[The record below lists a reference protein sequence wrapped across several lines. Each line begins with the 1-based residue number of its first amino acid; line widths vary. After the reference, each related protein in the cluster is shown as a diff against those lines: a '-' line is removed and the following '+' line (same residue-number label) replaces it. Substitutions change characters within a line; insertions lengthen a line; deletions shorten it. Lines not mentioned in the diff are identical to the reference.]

1 MAIITVKDITMIF
14 GGLAALTNVNFTLE
28 RGSLVGLIGPNGAG
42 KTTIFNV
49 LTGVYSPTSGAIEYK
64 QHEDSPARNING
76 LKPHIISKIGISRTF
91 QNIRLFKDLTVL
103 DNIRIAIHQNV
114 GYGLPSAFFRL
125 PSYYKEEK
133 EVLQKSKKIMDIFGL
148 ETKKNEL
155 AKNLP
160 YGEQRKLEIA
170 RALATNPTLLLL
182 DEPAA
187 GMNPNETAALTDL
200 INWIWKEF
208 NLSIL
213 LIEHDMSL
221 VMKICQKI
229 IVLNYGMVIA
239 EGTPEEIRNNQK
251 VIEAYLGGDVLHA

>member
-1 MAIITVKDITMIF
+1 MAIITVKDLTMTF

-42 KTTIFNV
+42 KTTAFNV
-49 LTGVYSPTSGAIEYK
+49 LTGVYTPTSGVIEYRPS
-64 QHEDSPARNING
+64 ENSPLKNIHG

-91 QNIRLFKDLTVL
+91 QNIRLFKDLSVL

-114 GYGLPSAFFRL
+114 QYGLASSFFRL
-125 PSYYKEEK
+125 PSYHREEK
-133 EVLQKSKKIMDIFGL
+133 EVLDKSREILDIFKL
-148 ETKKNEL
+148 DTKKNEL

-170 RALATNPTLLLL
+170 RALATNPSLLLL

-187 GMNPNETAALTDL
+187 GMNPNETSDLTDL

-239 EGTPEEIRNNQK
+239 EGTPEEVRNNQK
-251 VIEAYLGGDVLHA
+251 VIDAYLGGAVLDA